1 MQRSGHLPVLPPR
14 EEYPQ
19 DPPCLVDIAHKGL
32 SRGAAESVVRRVCRP
47 PAAQD
52 SWQGRHGR
60 GGLPR
65 CENYSM
71 PIF

>member
-32 SRGAAESVVRRVCRP
+32 PHGAAESVVRRVCRP